1 MNRFFS
7 ALLYYGVLIPISVLP
22 YPVLY
27 RVSDAL
33 YYLMYYV
40 VRYRKQTV
48 LLNIQR
54 SFPDKSQAEHI
65 QIAKEFYRHFCDVAV
80 ESFKVFTITQKEVQ
94 QRMVFVNP
102 EALDV
107 YAQQNQSVIVVGG
120 HYNNWELFAVA
131 FDAPIKHQGVAI
143 YKKLKN
149 QYLDEKMRE
158 SRGKYGL
165 RLISTRV
172 VKEEFEKDKSTL
184 TATIF
189 AIDQAPKRDSGYWT
203 MFLNQETSV
212 AFGAEKYAREY
223 NYPVVFGHIKKI
235 KRGHYQFALTP
246 LVNEPLR
253 TAPGE
258 ISEQVTRMLEHD
270 IIEAPAYWLW
280 THKRWK
286 HKRPADMPL
295 HRTL

>member
-1 MNRFFS
+1 MKHFFS
-7 ALLYYGVLIPISVLP
+7 ALLYYGVLTPISRLP

-27 RVSDAL
+27 GISNVL
-33 YYLMYYV
+33 FYIMYYV
-40 VRYRKQTV
+40 VRYRKKTV
-48 LLNIQR
+48 LQNIQR
-54 SFPDKSQAEHI
+54 SFPEKSSAEHHH
-65 QIAKEFYRHFCDVAV
+65 IANAFYRHFCDVAV

-102 EALDV
+102 EVLDV
-107 YAQQNQSVIVVGG
+107 YAQRNQSVIVTGG

-143 YKKLKN
+143 YRKLKN
-149 QYLDEKMRE
+149 TYLDEKMRQ

-165 RLISTRV
+165 KLISTRT
-172 VKEEFEKDKSTL
+172 VKEDFEKDKDNL

-189 AIDQAPKRDSGYWT
+189 AIDQAPKRASGYWT
-203 MFLNQETSV
+203 MFLNQETDV

-223 NYPVVFGHIKKI
+223 NYPVVFGHIKKL
-235 KRGHYQFALTP
+235 KRGHYQFSLTP
-246 LVNEPLR
+246 LVDEPRL

-258 ISEQVTRMLEHD
+258 ISERVTRLLERD
-270 IIEAPAYWLW
+270 ILEAPQYWLW

-286 HKRPADMPL
+286 HKRPTSTPMYNAG
-295 HRTL
+295 